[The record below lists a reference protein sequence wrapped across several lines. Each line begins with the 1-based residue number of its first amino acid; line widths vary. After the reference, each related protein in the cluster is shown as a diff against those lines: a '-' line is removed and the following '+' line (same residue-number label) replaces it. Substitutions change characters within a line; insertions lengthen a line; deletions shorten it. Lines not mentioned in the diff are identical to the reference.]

1 MKLNVLI
8 LVLFLIIS
16 SNSNNL
22 LDSFSIDGFKYYLKN
37 NGLFEII
44 QSIKNAYGQD
54 VAIISCEELNRNYNG
69 NCKKIVMDYMKEKI
83 KPKPVNTS
91 NSSGE
96 EEDAT
101 SGAQSIEVSFETQ
114 ELEKQ
119 ALIYWKIMKNSTNI
133 FYKNIFSSKKKFKS
147 IELKSIDDKII
158 KRVESIHLN
167 STNDFLA
174 FLHSSIEKHLK
185 CLN

>member
-54 VAIISCEELNRNYNG
+54 VAI
-69 NCKKIVMDYMKEKI
+69 
-83 KPKPVNTS
+83 T
-91 NSSGE
+91 
-96 EEDAT
+96 
-101 SGAQSIEVSFETQ
+101 
-114 ELEKQ
+114 
-119 ALIYWKIMKNSTNI
+119 LIYIVKALSFLEI
-133 FYKNIFSSKKKFKS
+133 FTKQTFFTYI
-147 IELKSIDDKII
+147 L
-158 KRVESIHLN
+158 
-167 STNDFLA
+167 
-174 FLHSSIEKHLK
+174 
-185 CLN
+185 